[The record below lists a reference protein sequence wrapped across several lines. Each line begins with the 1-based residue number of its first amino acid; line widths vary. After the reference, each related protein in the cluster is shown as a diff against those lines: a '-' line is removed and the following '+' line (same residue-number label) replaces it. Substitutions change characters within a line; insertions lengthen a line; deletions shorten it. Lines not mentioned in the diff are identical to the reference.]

1 MIATLAT
8 SIKHTIQIIRRAIR
22 QEKEKTSKL
31 KRSKTVTLQI
41 GYDIVSTKHY
51 RFHQKT
57 VRTNTQ
63 IQ

>member
-1 MIATLAT
+1 MIATLVT
-8 SIKHTIQIIRRAIR
+8 SIKHTIQSIRRAIR

-41 GYDIVSTKHY
+41 GYDIVPTKHY

>member
-1 MIATLAT
+1 MIATLVT
-8 SIKHTIQIIRRAIR
+8 SIKHTIQSIRRAIG

-41 GYDIVSTKHY
+41 GYDIISTKHY

>member
-1 MIATLAT
+1 MIATLPT
-8 SIKHTIQIIRRAIR
+8 SIKHTIESLRRAIR

-31 KRSKTVTLQI
+31 KRNRTVTLQI

>member
-1 MIATLAT
+1 MIATLPT
-8 SIKHTIQIIRRAIR
+8 SIKHTIESLRRAIR
-22 QEKEKTSKL
+22 QKKEKTSKL
-31 KRSKTVTLQI
+31 KRNRTVTLQI

-57 VRTNTQ
+57 ARTNTQ

>member
-1 MIATLAT
+1 MIATLPT
-8 SIKHTIQIIRRAIR
+8 SIKHTIESLRRAIR

-31 KRSKTVTLQI
+31 KRNRTVTLQI

-51 RFHQKT
+51 RFHPKT